1 MPTIPRRPTD
11 RLDPSRPRRSRVYVH
26 VYVRYFIHRV
36 HRTVY
41 FNHDRGVAA
50 ITAIGDA
57 RAAVRSRDRA
67 SALLCMA
74 PIACYIREISRIQY
88 IAAKRSAEHARSRA
102 RRETI
107 GRPRR
112 EKEGLRA
119 PRARRA
125 RAVARIPRR
134 RAEGDRERARRRGA
148 RTPREHR
155 ARPRIPRR
163 FVACTRIH
171 SFIHSFIHSSIR
183 DAFGGDS
190 RAWARDGGSGRRCG
204 RARR

>member
-1 MPTIPRRPTD
+1 M
-11 RLDPSRPRRSRVYVH
+11 YVLL

-36 HRTVY
+36 HRTLY

-67 SALLCMA
+67 SALLCMMV
-74 PIACYIREISRIQY
+74 PIACYIREISRILST
-88 IAAKRSAEHARSRA
+88 IHD
-102 RRETI
+102 RETI
-107 GRPRR
+107 GRKREISRAPRNDWSTDSQ
-112 EKEGLRA
+112 KEGLRA

-148 RTPREHR
+148 RASRERR

-163 FVACTRIH
+163 VVACARIH

-204 RARR
+204 RAR

>member
-1 MPTIPRRPTD
+1 MYTYQYTRDISYIACIERYISITIAASRQSP
-11 RLDPSRPRRSRVYVH
+11 PSA
-26 VYVRYFIHRV
+26 
-36 HRTVY
+36 T
-41 FNHDRGVAA
+41 
-50 ITAIGDA
+50 

-67 SALLCMA
+67 SALLCMMA

-88 IAAKRSAEHARSRA
+88 IAAKRSAETARSRA

-107 GRPRR
+107 GRQHTTTQ
-112 EKEGLRA
+112 KEGLRA

-134 RAEGDRERARRRGA
+134 RAAGDRERARRRGA

-163 FVACTRIH
+163 VVARARIH

-204 RARR
+204 RAR